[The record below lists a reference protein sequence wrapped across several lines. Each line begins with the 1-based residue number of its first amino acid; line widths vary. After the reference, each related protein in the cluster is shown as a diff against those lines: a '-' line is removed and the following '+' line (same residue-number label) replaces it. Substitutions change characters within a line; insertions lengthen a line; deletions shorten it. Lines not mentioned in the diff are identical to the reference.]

1 MPTNAKST
9 KWQKANGLNSVKRM
23 DEISLSNN
31 ELASTHIAKVVL
43 SNNKQRIKKFVRL
56 LKKGRLRLPVSS
68 AIGEPAE
75 TVQR

>member
-9 KWQKANGLNSVKRM
+9 KPQKANGSNSVKRM
-23 DEISLSNN
+23 DKISLSNN
-31 ELASTHIAKVVL
+31 ELASTQIAKVIL

-56 LKKGRLRLPVSS
+56 LNRGKLRLPVSS
-68 AIGEPAE
+68 AIDESTE